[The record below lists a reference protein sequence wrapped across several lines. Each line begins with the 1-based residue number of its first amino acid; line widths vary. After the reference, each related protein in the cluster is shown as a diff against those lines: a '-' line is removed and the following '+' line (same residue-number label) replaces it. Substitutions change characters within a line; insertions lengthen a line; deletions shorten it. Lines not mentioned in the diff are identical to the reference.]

1 MKEICLLVE
10 GMMCS
15 GCENRVQNTLKS
27 IEGVENV
34 VADHIAKFVKVT
46 LQENI
51 EENSIKECIE
61 ELGFE
66 VIE

>member
-1 MKEICLLVE
+1 MKEICLKVE

-15 GCENRVQNTLKS
+15 GCENRVQNALKN
-27 IEGVENV
+27 IDGVENV
-34 VADHIAKFVKVT
+34 VADHTNKTVKIT

-51 EENSIKECIE
+51 EENIIKESIE

-66 VIE
+66 IIE

>member
-1 MKEICLLVE
+1 MKEICLKVE

-15 GCENRVQNTLKS
+15 GCENRVQNALKS

-34 VADHIAKFVKVT
+34 VADHTVKLVKVT
-46 LQENI
+46 LQDNIDENT
-51 EENSIKECIE
+51 IKECIE

-66 VIE
+66 VIA

>member
-1 MKEICLLVE
+1 MKEICLKVE

-15 GCENRVQNTLKS
+15 GCENRVQNSLKS

-34 VADHIAKFVKVT
+34 VADHTVKLVKVT
-46 LQENI
+46 LQDNI
-51 EENSIKECIE
+51 EENIIKECIE

-66 VIE
+66 VIA

>member
-1 MKEICLLVE
+1 MKEIFLKVE

-15 GCENRVQNTLKS
+15 GCENRVQNALKN
-27 IEGVENV
+27 IDGVGNV
-34 VADHIAKFVKVT
+34 VADHITKVVKVT
-46 LQENI
+46 LQESI
-51 EENSIKECIE
+51 KENSIKECIE